1 MESADLKPM
10 TVTIAG
16 RVFPVK
22 VTEEEMVYFS
32 DIIAQINEKIVG
44 FQTQYPT
51 RDKLDHVIMALLT
64 FVNDSVK
71 AKQNAEVI
79 SKESMQS
86 LTELSHMLDDMTS
99 KEIEISQ

>member
-1 MESADLKPM
+1 MDNTEQKSL

-22 VTEEEMVYFS
+22 ITVEEEQYFS
-32 DIIAQINEKIVG
+32 ELIDEVNGKILS

-64 FVNDSVK
+64 FLNDAAKS
-71 AKQNAEVI
+71 KQNTVKVSENSLQTLMDI
-79 SKESMQS
+79 SK
-86 LTELSHMLDDMTS
+86 MLDNSS
-99 KEIEISQ
+99 KTIA

>member
-1 MESADLKPM
+1 MDNTEQKSL

-22 VTEEEMVYFS
+22 ITVDEEQYFS
-32 DIIAQINEKIVG
+32 ELIDEVNGKILS

-64 FVNDSVK
+64 FLNDAAR
-71 AKQNAEVI
+71 AKQTTTNVSDDAVQALKDIAE
-79 SKESMQS
+79 
-86 LTELSHMLDDMTS
+86 MLDNTP
-99 KEIEISQ
+99 KTTA